1 MNWKVIRDER
11 SQEQRKMRNL
21 CSVVEF
27 LKDFTPEIADACF
40 KMLQVWCELP
50 AILVYC
56 LLYKGD
62 ADKHSTS
69 FMLNTESV
77 LFCDACN
84 SGTTN
89 SYPYVLDMEADFKK
103 WK

>member
-40 KMLQVWCELP
+40 KMLQV
-50 AILVYC
+50 
-56 LLYKGD
+56 
-62 ADKHSTS
+62 
-69 FMLNTESV
+69 
-77 LFCDACN
+77 
-84 SGTTN
+84 
-89 SYPYVLDMEADFKK
+89 
-103 WK
+103 

>member
-11 SQEQRKMRNL
+11 SQEWRKIRNL

-27 LKDFTPEIADACF
+27 LKDFTPEIADARF

-62 ADKHSTS
+62 ADKHSIS

-77 LFCDACN
+77 LFCDACRKASITEWDN
-84 SGTTN
+84 
-89 SYPYVLDMEADFKK
+89 
-103 WK
+103 